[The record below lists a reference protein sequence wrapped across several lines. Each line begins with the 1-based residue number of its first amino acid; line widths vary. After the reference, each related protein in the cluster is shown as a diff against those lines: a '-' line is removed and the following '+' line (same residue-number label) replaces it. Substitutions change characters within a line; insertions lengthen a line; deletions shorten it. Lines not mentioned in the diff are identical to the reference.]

1 MVTNLVADESECA
14 DKDEEDD
21 QGNEVSKGAHDCGRR
36 CVASRKSSQVAWYCV
51 KAVGPLRAGVK
62 LVGKVA
68 VAMRRVE
75 MCERKDCVSD
85 KCLLSQ

>member
-1 MVTNLVADESECA
+1 VVTNLVADERKCA

-21 QGNEVSKGAHDCGRR
+21 QGNEVSKGAHDCGRE
-36 CVASRKSSQVAWYCV
+36 CVASRKSSQVAWYCR

-62 LVGKVA
+62 LVVKVA
-68 VAMRRVE
+68 VTMREAE
-75 MCERKDCVSD
+75 MCERKDCVSN